1 MTLTE
6 QWGKGELSEGKYWI
20 KLNWGDEIIM
30 ADYCGGLFELDD
42 HWYDAEEVLEVL
54 AEVPTYKEYQQL
66 LSDQLAKQEGEEII
80 AELEHE
86 NLLLKEELKIAIP
99 KENLRRYLNWIH
111 KRIYQLAD
119 ENELFKVANAELRE
133 QLEIMRGKNGKIE
146 KK

>member
-1 MTLTE
+1 M
-6 QWGKGELSEGKYWI
+6 I
-20 KLNWGDEIIM
+20 HIDN
-30 ADYCGGLFELDD
+30 
-42 HWYDAEEVLEVL
+42 EV
-54 AEVPTYKEYQQL
+54 YQQL

-133 QLEIMRGKNGKIE
+133 QIEILSRANY
-146 KK
+146 